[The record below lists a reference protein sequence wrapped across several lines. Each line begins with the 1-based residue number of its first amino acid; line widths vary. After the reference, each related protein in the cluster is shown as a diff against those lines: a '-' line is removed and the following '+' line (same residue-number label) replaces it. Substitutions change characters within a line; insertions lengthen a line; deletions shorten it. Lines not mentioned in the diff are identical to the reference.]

1 MDHSYL
7 LSLSSFTTVPS
18 FLNFP
23 HLLSWIF
30 LLLFFWNWQ
39 RWDLSVFSSSWI
51 PVSFGFVPFL
61 HGISSLDL
69 SSDNFRP
76 FIFFA
81 VFLFRALF
89 SSYFISRLFFHQRL
103 PISFGLPPFFP
114 PQLIFFLSLCLVSTS
129 LPTPSLHPSSI
140 YLEWLIGEC
149 LLSLPT
155 MSSFSALLLCLDW
168 FVNATWITSF
178 LFATCSF
185 NLLFVAKINW
195 KGFFVGN
202 LWL

>member
-103 PISFGLPPFFP
+103 PISFGLPPFF
-114 PQLIFFLSLCLVSTS
+114 S
-129 LPTPSLHPSSI
+129 SSI
-140 YLEWLIGEC
+140 NLFFEFVPCFDLPSHSFFASLFYLSWMVDWWMLVISSNNVFLFSSPPLSWLIRQC
-149 LLSLPT
+149 YMNYVLP
-155 MSSFSALLLCLDW
+155 LCY
-168 FVNATWITSF
+168 
-178 LFATCSF
+178 
-185 NLLFVAKINW
+185 LLFQFAIGGKN
-195 KGFFVGN
+195 
-202 LWL
+202 